1 MKIRLGDETYTP
13 AALDRISLRNLMR
26 LEAETDA
33 LGRKMRWS
41 DLRAIARTIGALPQD
56 EAANHDD
63 FPWFLGMLIWAAR
76 LEAGE
81 SVTFTEAIDFPLG
94 DLEFIPEPGDE
105 VSEPDPPV
113 ARPGSGR
120 AGVRAPQDR
129 KAKAKKKASARR
141 SSDASS

>member
-1 MKIRLGDETYTP
+1 MRIRVGEQTYTP

-81 SVTFTEAIDFPLG
+81 EITFTDAIDFPLG
-94 DLEFIPEPGDE
+94 DLEFIPDPGDE
-105 VSEPDPPV
+105 VKKADPPV
-113 ARPGSGR
+113 ARSASGR
-120 AGVRAPQDR
+120 AGARAPQDR
-129 KAKAKKKASARR
+129 KAAKKKASGKR
-141 SSDASS
+141 SSAA